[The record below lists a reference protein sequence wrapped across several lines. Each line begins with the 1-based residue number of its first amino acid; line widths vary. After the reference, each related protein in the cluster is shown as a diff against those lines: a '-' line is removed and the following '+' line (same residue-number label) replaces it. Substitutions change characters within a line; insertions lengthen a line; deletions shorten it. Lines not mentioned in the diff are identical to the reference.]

1 MGFKISII
9 STFSVQKK
17 KKDFYYQ
24 YVANLISLFIS
35 LRETQKRI
43 KPNTNNNY

>member
-9 STFSVQKK
+9 STFSVQK